1 MNRRKIILLSLSF
14 LILMVCVAFV
24 MSFWRSRQSDENIE
38 KYGGH
43 GFEYMHGYS
52 SSDFT
57 GYHVYDGEKLH
68 LLDHDVSFS
77 ISRQAD
83 MPILDGAEACY
94 PVYSAVAKTV
104 YEGIDEIELGNKK
117 KAEDY
122 WKKFRNGTAN
132 YSKELYLLFN
142 PS

>member
-1 MNRRKIILLSLSF
+1 MSVSLSF

-77 ISRQAD
+77 ISRQED

-132 YSKELYLLFN
+132 YSKELFLLFN